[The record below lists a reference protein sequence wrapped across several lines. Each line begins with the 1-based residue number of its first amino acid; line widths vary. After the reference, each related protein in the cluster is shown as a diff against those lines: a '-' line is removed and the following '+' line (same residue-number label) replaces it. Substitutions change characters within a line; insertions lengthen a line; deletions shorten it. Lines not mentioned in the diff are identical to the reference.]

1 MIQRFRRFLAR
12 LAERIAG
19 KGGRMIPIDLSGK
32 TALITGV
39 GDNESF
45 AWFIAKTLQAAG
57 ARLVLAVHPRMIRI
71 VEGFLSGDAPDDIE
85 SRKLPYGGGSLKVEK
100 LLPCDVSYDTLADV
114 PEATRND
121 RRYKRVEEQYG
132 DYSIEGLMK
141 TVKDSHGGIDIL
153 IHSVAFAPEI
163 KSKLV
168 DTTRAG
174 YWTAISIS
182 AYSLVGLVRAAL
194 PLMENRSDGGAVVGL
209 TYLGGA
215 RVVPHYGG
223 GMSTAK
229 AALQIDA
236 KQPAVVLRL
245 NEGGHPAVGGQR
257 LGNLPL
263 RCAGDLEAAITAR
276 QAHAQQTRLRQRAKV
291 IEIGAGQLVAD
302 LGIGAK
308 HRFADASGRR
318 DDLRFPLVTIRNI
331 RRRWQADRVG
341 SAGSV
346 TAIVLAHSSASPLI
360 RIQVSSRPVYSVP

>member
-182 AYSLVGLVRAAL
+182 AYSLVGLVRAAV
-194 PLMENRSDGGAVVGL
+194 PLMENRTDGASVVGL

-229 AALQIDA
+229 AALEIDA
-236 KQPAVVLRL
+236 KQLAH
-245 NEGGHPAVGGQR
+245 NVGGKGVR
-257 LGNLPL
+257 VNLIS
-263 RCAGDLEAAITAR
+263 AGPYASRAA
-276 QAHAQQTRLRQRAKV
+276 K
-291 IEIGAGQLVAD
+291 
-302 LGIGAK
+302 GIGDIQQMIDYAAQ
-308 HRFADASGRR
+308 RSPLPRGITPLEVANATAFLCSPLASGI
-318 DDLRFPLVTIRNI
+318 T
-331 RRRWQADRVG
+331 G
-341 SAGSV
+341 H
-346 TAIVLAHSSASPLI
+346 VLY
-360 RIQVSSRPVYSVP
+360 VDCGYNVMGV

>member
-1 MIQRFRRFLAR
+1 
-12 LAERIAG
+12 
-19 KGGRMIPIDLSGK
+19 MIPIDLSGK

-71 VEGFLSGDAPDDIE
+71 VEGFLSGDSPDDIE
-85 SRKLPYGGGSLKVEK
+85 SRKLPYGVGSLTVEK
-100 LLPCDVSYDTLADV
+100 LLPCDVSFDSLADV
-114 PEATRND
+114 SEAMRND

-141 TVKDSHGGIDIL
+141 TVKDSHGGVDIL

-163 KSKLV
+163 KSKLI
-168 DTTRAG
+168 DTTRGG

-194 PLMENRSDGGAVVGL
+194 PLMENRPDGGSVVGL

-229 AALQIDA
+229 AALEIDA
-236 KQPAVVLRL
+236 KQLAH
-245 NEGGHPAVGGQR
+245 NVGDKGVRVNLISAGPYASRAAKGIGDIQQMIDYAAQR
-257 LGNLPL
+257 SPLP
-263 RCAGDLEAAITAR
+263 RGITA
-276 QAHAQQTRLRQRAKV
+276 L
-291 IEIGAGQLVAD
+291 EVANATAF
-302 LGIGAK
+302 LCSPL
-308 HRFADASGRR
+308 ASGI
-318 DDLRFPLVTIRNI
+318 T
-331 RRRWQADRVG
+331 G
-341 SAGSV
+341 H
-346 TAIVLAHSSASPLI
+346 VLY
-360 RIQVSSRPVYSVP
+360 VDCGYNVMGV